1 MIGVWPPADRP
12 AAIENASPSRLTGT
26 SRSDGSACMSWYK
39 KFVSL
44 SGSHT
49 TCVTPFFVI
58 SARTTSGLSWPSAVS
73 GMISGLHGRAS
84 CAAKRPQLRAHRC
97 IVPHSARL
105 PLPEPEELLYCEQT
119 LRTGRWDFPDE
130 RSRVATVEHE
140 ASVQAAATGRHRLH
154 DL

>member
-73 GMISGLHGRAS
+73 GMIAGLHGRES
-84 CAAKRPQLRAHRC
+84 YAAKRPPLRAHRC
-97 IVPHSARL
+97 IVPHSAGL
-105 PLPEPEELLYCEQT
+105 PLPDPGELLYSEQT
-119 LRTGRWDFPDE
+119 LRTGRWDLSDE
-130 RSRVATVEHE
+130 RSRVATIEHSAK
-140 ASVQAAATGRHRLH
+140 ASVRA
-154 DL
+154 